1 VRTWVGGLGKRKEL
15 TITKPKRFP
24 PAADVLHLVETS
36 LDTDKAENVVVIDL
50 TGKTEIADYLIIATG
65 TSQRQVGALSDHL
78 QRKMKSFGL
87 GSVAVEGEPQCD
99 WVLIDAGDVIV
110 HLFRPDVRDSYNLE
124 KIWMDSGTSAGM
136 TA

>member
-1 VRTWVGGLGKRKEL
+1 MGKRKER
-15 TITKPKRFP
+15 TITKPKRMP
-24 PAADVLHLVETS
+24 PAADVLKLVETS
-36 LDTDKAENVVVIDL
+36 LDDDKAENVIVIDL

-78 QRKMKSFGL
+78 QRKMKSSGL
-87 GSVAVEGEPQCD
+87 AGVAVEGEPQCD

-110 HLFRPDVRDSYNLE
+110 HLFRPDVRDFYNLE
-124 KIWMDSGTSAGM
+124 KIWMNSGASTGM

>member
-1 VRTWVGGLGKRKEL
+1 MR
-15 TITKPKRFP
+15 TITKPKRIP
-24 PAADVLHLVETS
+24 PVTDVLHLVETS

>member
-1 VRTWVGGLGKRKEL
+1 MGKRKVR
-15 TITKPKRFP
+15 TITKPKRIP
-24 PAADVLHLVETS
+24 PVTDVLHLVETS

-78 QRKMKSFGL
+78 QRKMKSSGL
-87 GSVAVEGEPQCD
+87 AGVAVEGEPQCD

-110 HLFRPDVRDSYNLE
+110 HLFRPDVRDFYNLE
-124 KIWMDSGTSAGM
+124 KIWMNSGASTGM